1 MKYRIK
7 HSVHLI
13 AYTGKFTYYTIN
25 ASQTMEYVFAQTLEY
40 ARNYY
45 INYGKTLLPF

>member
-7 HSVHLI
+7 HSVHII

-25 ASQTMEYVFAQTLEY
+25 ASQTMELKSWKDASSVL
-40 ARNYY
+40 R
-45 INYGKTLLPF
+45 